1 MPVVIDPLVK
11 SLAQGVAANT
21 GLDVNVIL
29 AQWYAEQGKN
39 GTLSVQNW
47 PGNNP
52 AGIRPGNPYV
62 DALRVGVS
70 PQGFDIFPTPV
81 AGAQAYS
88 LLINRDPN
96 YSIVRSAIAT
106 KNPKAQLDAL
116 ISSPWDSGHYTA
128 QTRGDKLYGAY
139 QAVTGAV
146 VGNTPGDPFHQDTLA
161 QQATQSN
168 IANTIMSWLGLSQFN
183 FWQLL
188 VVVLGSIGI
197 LIVLVNMAKS
207 VRSEG

>member
-52 AGIRPGNPYV
+52 AGITHGNPYV
-62 DALRVGVS
+62 DALSVGVS
-70 PQGFDIFPTPV
+70 PYGFDIFPTPV

-88 LLINRDPN
+88 LLINRDAA
-96 YSIVRSAIAT
+96 YSKVRAAIAT

-116 ISSPWDSGHYTA
+116 IASPWDKGHYTDKSW
-128 QTRGDKLYGAY
+128 GDKLYGAY

-146 VGNTPGDPFHQDTLA
+146 VGNTPGDPFHQDALA
-161 QQATQSN
+161 QQATQAN
-168 IANTIMSWLGLSQFN
+168 IVNTVMNWLGLSGFN

-197 LIVLVNMAKS
+197 LIILVNMAKS
-207 VRSEG
+207 VGGES